1 MNRYSTWSIDAL
13 RGYLVMTES
22 FISGSVSET
31 TRDTYK
37 KNVSDVK
44 IEIER
49 RNTEERNEEK
59 LIAFPKNNIANEIKT

>member
-13 RGYLVMTES
+13 RGYLVMTET
-22 FISGSVSET
+22 FISSSVSET
-31 TRDTYK
+31 TRDMYK

-49 RNTEERNEEK
+49 RNTEGNSEEK
-59 LIAFPKNNIANEIKT
+59 MIAFPKNNIANEIKT